1 MSGRYARSHDNY
13 GGFSERL
20 LDYIVILLI
29 IGGIVY
35 GVHYYFSVYLRSPSV
50 VVQNFINAMNS
61 ADAATQYSM
70 LYPTATLKAHYP
82 DLQSYKKN
90 PISYGLVDIIT
101 STNITSVINKGNWA
115 KVTAVSAVRKPHQK
129 IWQASTTSVSDI
141 FILRKDDNNNW
152 RIVLER
158 CYLPISQLAR
168 TNLWH

>member
-1 MSGRYARSHDNY
+1 MPGRCARSRDQY

-35 GVHYYFSVYLRSPSV
+35 GVHYYYSVYLRSPSV
-50 VVQNFINAMNS
+50 VVQNFLNAINS
-61 ADAATQYSM
+61 ADASTQYAL
-70 LYPTATLKAHYP
+70 LYPTTTLKAYYP

-90 PISYGLVDIIT
+90 PISYGLADLIS
-101 STNITSVINKGNWA
+101 STNITSVIKKGNVA
-115 KVTAVSAVRKPHQK
+115 KVTANSAVRKPHQK
-129 IWQASTTSVSDI
+129 IWQASTTSVTDI
-141 FILRKDDNNNW
+141 FILQKDNNNNW

-158 CYLPISQLAR
+158 CQLPISRLAR